1 MPILLLV
8 RHGRTIANSAGV
20 LAGRTPGIGLD
31 DVGAGQAAALP
42 GRLAGIPLAAA
53 VHSPLQ
59 RCVETLLPLR
69 ADRPGMPMHADDRVA
84 ECDYGEWTNRKLKEL
99 VDEPLMSTVQRQPSA
114 AVFPGGESLR
124 SMRARAVEAV
134 RDWSDRIARQHGQQA
149 VWLMCTHGDII
160 KSVVAD
166 ALGLHL
172 DLFQRIIP
180 EPGSVTALR
189 YTAERPYLL
198 RFGDTG
204 ELAGLAPLPANDGEE
219 AGEDAADDG
228 NAPVGGGA

>member
-1 MPILLLV
+1 MSGVIVRVV
-8 RHGRTIANSAGV
+8 RHVRRRGRT
-20 LAGRTPGIGLD
+20 
-31 DVGAGQAAALP
+31 VGQ
-42 GRLAGIPLAAA
+42 
-53 VHSPLQ
+53 
-59 RCVETLLPLR
+59 
-69 ADRPGMPMHADDRVA
+69 
-84 ECDYGEWTNRKLKEL
+84 
-99 VDEPLMSTVQRQPSA
+99 
-114 AVFPGGESLR
+114 
-124 SMRARAVEAV
+124 
-134 RDWSDRIARQHGQQA
+134 
-149 VWLMCTHGDII
+149 
-160 KSVVAD
+160 AD